1 MSSLPIVSIT
11 RRETFSSC
19 HRLHSPFLSDEENAR
34 LYGKCNNPNGHGHNY
49 VEVSRGA
56 KLRERKFGPPSDVTA
71 KYSKPPLPA
80 RVVYKDRRKPSPSP
94 CRNNGLDQL
103 RERAR
108 SNSPFQSS
116 RMSSP
121 LSRRDSSSTYS
132 RRCRPVCSMRI
143 SELAVPTKRQCIDTW
158 RNKAGILPGQMVNR
172 LKQQVMD
179 QTPIVKI
186 SDAVNCFSQSSSVT
200 SKKRLQNISSIISG
214 EICDILRDKTKLQI
228 DVTIHERMVRE
239 TADKVTIWIANILE
253 ETSEKLLEEDLKE
266 LEEQEGPALDI
277 LDDLVDNVVTVC
289 RGADSDLE
297 DIFDAASS
305 LQKSEDGDNDVSTT
319 DYVSVSS
326 GNNDDTDSKA
336 KSPVQ
341 EALKEYLDESDKKP
355 IDDEESLKNHLMKQ
369 LNEIIDTNV
378 IDTLKSHDI
387 LEKNSKEFDKHT
399 DSQSNMQANRPGS
412 VLLSVPDYKNGQMD
426 IKLLVD
432 EQEYDRDQI
441 SLEKER
447 SPSDEALNQSDKAD
461 SGSEKEAK
469 FDESLASENNNND
482 AVETKAQSDKIDED
496 KEDTI
501 FLLADDQV
509 RDNIDEQK
517 LNMNEEQKSNL
528 NEDQKSVKS
537 AELPEDR
544 DKKVQFSYD
553 NFGEV
558 DEPWPEDLSF
568 ETLIKPGESVSKSV
582 TSLGRILESDE
593 RNWLSPEETS
603 SGKDQ
608 GFTSNPHPESIEQL
622 NNFGINYDD
631 FLGDNDNDGDS
642 RNDKQSTAIV
652 KVLDEFSRN
661 DLNDVA
667 PKQPQYN
674 LKDTIEVV
682 SDETDGQYGP
692 TPVIKTVNQEETM
705 SQTRDGTLGVSK
717 LNPKKKVEQQELTA
731 QIKGVHPSTAPSWIR
746 RGRGQGDLGACP
758 RPQGYT
764 GTDGMRERELEI
776 RKRCKDLDKILTN
789 LEKWKSWLE
798 YITKYI
804 TSLKEKAELNK
815 PTLLHTN
822 KAVKSDREKPAR
834 STEKDAIWT
843 KLNHRAKGGLK
854 LSKNNETIKF
864 KVQNAL
870 KDGSTLSEPPH
881 LMRQPCAQNLPH
893 AGALARRFCS
903 PSVDKTI
910 DELGIIATMH
920 FSIPDLQQFQDD
932 SGVSYTGYNIYIDG
946 FFHCTT
952 RYKQLLCLHE
962 QLQAQN
968 PYFKL
973 PQFPPKKFFLTS
985 SQLEERRVLLEKY
998 IQLVGQ
1004 NPLLSSS
1011 ELLIT
1016 FLFSAQQETHSVR
1029 MHEVDIEISLM
1040 NGYRI
1045 PLSVS
1050 STDSSGT
1057 ILDIAC
1063 NYINLPK
1070 ELSKYFSLYL
1080 FNWSCAKD
1088 GQPSLK
1094 KLEEFE
1100 SPYISQKYV
1109 RPEDK
1114 IVYWDLCYDLD
1125 LMIDRVSLD
1134 LLYLQTIEE
1143 LDLGW
1148 VTAEPHIKD
1157 ILKSY
1162 EEKKQKREVDQS
1174 ISNGHRSQLEDS
1186 NKNYELSF
1194 EYLISKD
1201 NLKWITLRTE
1211 HATFISVCLQSI
1223 VDELMRQKGGA
1234 GPGVRARRAAL
1245 TYLRR
1250 DGSSHVNGDS
1260 YNSGSSREIFSVQ
1273 KLTEKFASVAFKS
1286 GKDCV
1291 ENNAFEAIGDEEL

>member
-253 ETSEKLLEEDLKE
+253 ETSEKLLEEDLKVKKFHERASFVTDGDLITVIGTIMRQEAE

-553 NFGEV
+553 NFGAVTEV
-558 DEPWPEDLSF
+558 
-568 ETLIKPGESVSKSV
+568 
-582 TSLGRILESDE
+582 
-593 RNWLSPEETS
+593 
-603 SGKDQ
+603 
-608 GFTSNPHPESIEQL
+608 
-622 NNFGINYDD
+622 
-631 FLGDNDNDGDS
+631 
-642 RNDKQSTAIV
+642 KQSIHSNEKISATA
-652 KVLDEFSRN
+652 S
-661 DLNDVA
+661 
-667 PKQPQYN
+667 
-674 LKDTIEVV
+674 
-682 SDETDGQYGP
+682 
-692 TPVIKTVNQEETM
+692 
-705 SQTRDGTLGVSK
+705 
-717 LNPKKKVEQQELTA
+717 
-731 QIKGVHPSTAPSWIR
+731 GVHPSTAPSWIR

-910 DELGIIATMH
+910 DELGVMFIA
-920 FSIPDLQQFQDD
+920 
-932 SGVSYTGYNIYIDG
+932 G
-946 FFHCTT
+946 
-952 RYKQLLCLHE
+952 
-962 QLQAQN
+962 
-968 PYFKL
+968 
-973 PQFPPKKFFLTS
+973 
-985 SQLEERRVLLEKY
+985 
-998 IQLVGQ
+998 
-1004 NPLLSSS
+1004 
-1011 ELLIT
+1011 
-1016 FLFSAQQETHSVR
+1016 
-1029 MHEVDIEISLM
+1029 
-1040 NGYRI
+1040 
-1045 PLSVS
+1045 
-1050 STDSSGT
+1050 
-1057 ILDIAC
+1057 
-1063 NYINLPK
+1063 
-1070 ELSKYFSLYL
+1070 
-1080 FNWSCAKD
+1080 
-1088 GQPSLK
+1088 
-1094 KLEEFE
+1094 
-1100 SPYISQKYV
+1100 
-1109 RPEDK
+1109 
-1114 IVYWDLCYDLD
+1114 
-1125 LMIDRVSLD
+1125 
-1134 LLYLQTIEE
+1134 
-1143 LDLGW
+1143 
-1148 VTAEPHIKD
+1148 
-1157 ILKSY
+1157 
-1162 EEKKQKREVDQS
+1162 
-1174 ISNGHRSQLEDS
+1174 
-1186 NKNYELSF
+1186 
-1194 EYLISKD
+1194 
-1201 NLKWITLRTE
+1201 
-1211 HATFISVCLQSI
+1211 
-1223 VDELMRQKGGA
+1223 
-1234 GPGVRARRAAL
+1234 
-1245 TYLRR
+1245 
-1250 DGSSHVNGDS
+1250 
-1260 YNSGSSREIFSVQ
+1260 
-1273 KLTEKFASVAFKS
+1273 
-1286 GKDCV
+1286 
-1291 ENNAFEAIGDEEL
+1291 

>member
-253 ETSEKLLEEDLKE
+253 ETSEKLLEEDLKVKKFHERASFVTDGDLITVIGTIMRQEAE

-553 NFGEV
+553 NF
-558 DEPWPEDLSF
+558 
-568 ETLIKPGESVSKSV
+568 
-582 TSLGRILESDE
+582 
-593 RNWLSPEETS
+593 
-603 SGKDQ
+603 
-608 GFTSNPHPESIEQL
+608 
-622 NNFGINYDD
+622 
-631 FLGDNDNDGDS
+631 
-642 RNDKQSTAIV
+642 
-652 KVLDEFSRN
+652 
-661 DLNDVA
+661 
-667 PKQPQYN
+667 
-674 LKDTIEVV
+674 
-682 SDETDGQYGP
+682 
-692 TPVIKTVNQEETM
+692 
-705 SQTRDGTLGVSK
+705 
-717 LNPKKKVEQQELTA
+717 
-731 QIKGVHPSTAPSWIR
+731 GVHPSTAPSWIR

>member
-1 MSSLPIVSIT
+1 MKQVYRSGASMAETSYPSSDIESGEVDLANDWLKQAI
-11 RRETFSSC
+11 
-19 HRLHSPFLSDEENAR
+19 
-34 LYGKCNNPNGHGHNY
+34 YK
-49 VEVSRGA
+49 EVSRGA

-200 SKKRLQNISSIISG
+200 SKKRPPRKINKEAMISRNKEETQYISAIFGHKIAQKLIRPVNAQLNSQLQNISSIISG

-553 NFGEV
+553 NFGAVTEVKQSIHSNEKISATASGNLKHSINIGQSSNSLLREV

-731 QIKGVHPSTAPSWIR
+731 QIKGKELEASLNQLKQEIKRMNIQNKASEQSLVSVMLSKLQNRDNKWQAVNSDRGQSNSDISKIHTTSSERAKYPYPQKRKLNGKIHQRPSRPGATDTKKFDYRVHPSTAPSWIR

-864 KVQNAL
+864 K
-870 KDGSTLSEPPH
+870 
-881 LMRQPCAQNLPH
+881 
-893 AGALARRFCS
+893 
-903 PSVDKTI
+903 I
-910 DELGIIATMH
+910 
-920 FSIPDLQQFQDD
+920 
-932 SGVSYTGYNIYIDG
+932 
-946 FFHCTT
+946 
-952 RYKQLLCLHE
+952 
-962 QLQAQN
+962 
-968 PYFKL
+968 
-973 PQFPPKKFFLTS
+973 
-985 SQLEERRVLLEKY
+985 
-998 IQLVGQ
+998 
-1004 NPLLSSS
+1004 
-1011 ELLIT
+1011 
-1016 FLFSAQQETHSVR
+1016 
-1029 MHEVDIEISLM
+1029 
-1040 NGYRI
+1040 
-1045 PLSVS
+1045 S
-1050 STDSSGT
+1050 STP
-1057 ILDIAC
+1057 A
-1063 NYINLPK
+1063 PA
-1070 ELSKYFSLYL
+1070 KYCFS
-1080 FNWSCAKD
+1080 C
-1088 GQPSLK
+1088 G
-1094 KLEEFE
+1094 
-1100 SPYISQKYV
+1100 
-1109 RPEDK
+1109 
-1114 IVYWDLCYDLD
+1114 
-1125 LMIDRVSLD
+1125 
-1134 LLYLQTIEE
+1134 
-1143 LDLGW
+1143 
-1148 VTAEPHIKD
+1148 
-1157 ILKSY
+1157 
-1162 EEKKQKREVDQS
+1162 KKQIKRFS
-1174 ISNGHRSQLEDS
+1174 RSPTR
-1186 NKNYELSF
+1186 K
-1194 EYLISKD
+1194 
-1201 NLKWITLRTE
+1201 
-1211 HATFISVCLQSI
+1211 
-1223 VDELMRQKGGA
+1223 
-1234 GPGVRARRAAL
+1234 
-1245 TYLRR
+1245 
-1250 DGSSHVNGDS
+1250 
-1260 YNSGSSREIFSVQ
+1260 
-1273 KLTEKFASVAFKS
+1273 
-1286 GKDCV
+1286 
-1291 ENNAFEAIGDEEL
+1291 

>member
-1 MSSLPIVSIT
+1 MCQTPCMYGKSMESQASQKRRSIT
-11 RRETFSSC
+11 QQNR
-19 HRLHSPFLSDEENAR
+19 AR
-34 LYGKCNNPNGHGHNY
+34 SVTAKLRK
-49 VEVSRGA
+49 VSRGA

-910 DELGIIATMH
+910 DELGVI
-920 FSIPDLQQFQDD
+920 
-932 SGVSYTGYNIYIDG
+932 
-946 FFHCTT
+946 
-952 RYKQLLCLHE
+952 
-962 QLQAQN
+962 
-968 PYFKL
+968 
-973 PQFPPKKFFLTS
+973 
-985 SQLEERRVLLEKY
+985 
-998 IQLVGQ
+998 
-1004 NPLLSSS
+1004 
-1011 ELLIT
+1011 
-1016 FLFSAQQETHSVR
+1016 
-1029 MHEVDIEISLM
+1029 
-1040 NGYRI
+1040 
-1045 PLSVS
+1045 
-1050 STDSSGT
+1050 
-1057 ILDIAC
+1057 
-1063 NYINLPK
+1063 
-1070 ELSKYFSLYL
+1070 
-1080 FNWSCAKD
+1080 
-1088 GQPSLK
+1088 
-1094 KLEEFE
+1094 
-1100 SPYISQKYV
+1100 
-1109 RPEDK
+1109 
-1114 IVYWDLCYDLD
+1114 YWDLCYDLD

>member
-1 MSSLPIVSIT
+1 
-11 RRETFSSC
+11 
-19 HRLHSPFLSDEENAR
+19 
-34 LYGKCNNPNGHGHNY
+34 
-49 VEVSRGA
+49 
-56 KLRERKFGPPSDVTA
+56 
-71 KYSKPPLPA
+71 
-80 RVVYKDRRKPSPSP
+80 
-94 CRNNGLDQL
+94 
-103 RERAR
+103 
-108 SNSPFQSS
+108 
-116 RMSSP
+116 
-121 LSRRDSSSTYS
+121 
-132 RRCRPVCSMRI
+132 
-143 SELAVPTKRQCIDTW
+143 
-158 RNKAGILPGQMVNR
+158 
-172 LKQQVMD
+172 
-179 QTPIVKI
+179 
-186 SDAVNCFSQSSSVT
+186 
-200 SKKRLQNISSIISG
+200 
-214 EICDILRDKTKLQI
+214 
-228 DVTIHERMVRE
+228 
-239 TADKVTIWIANILE
+239 
-253 ETSEKLLEEDLKE
+253 
-266 LEEQEGPALDI
+266 
-277 LDDLVDNVVTVC
+277 
-289 RGADSDLE
+289 
-297 DIFDAASS
+297 
-305 LQKSEDGDNDVSTT
+305 
-319 DYVSVSS
+319 
-326 GNNDDTDSKA
+326 
-336 KSPVQ
+336 
-341 EALKEYLDESDKKP
+341 
-355 IDDEESLKNHLMKQ
+355 
-369 LNEIIDTNV
+369 
-378 IDTLKSHDI
+378 
-387 LEKNSKEFDKHT
+387 
-399 DSQSNMQANRPGS
+399 
-412 VLLSVPDYKNGQMD
+412 
-426 IKLLVD
+426 
-432 EQEYDRDQI
+432 
-441 SLEKER
+441 
-447 SPSDEALNQSDKAD
+447 
-461 SGSEKEAK
+461 
-469 FDESLASENNNND
+469 
-482 AVETKAQSDKIDED
+482 
-496 KEDTI
+496 
-501 FLLADDQV
+501 
-509 RDNIDEQK
+509 
-517 LNMNEEQKSNL
+517 
-528 NEDQKSVKS
+528 
-537 AELPEDR
+537 
-544 DKKVQFSYD
+544 
-553 NFGEV
+553 
-558 DEPWPEDLSF
+558 
-568 ETLIKPGESVSKSV
+568 
-582 TSLGRILESDE
+582 
-593 RNWLSPEETS
+593 
-603 SGKDQ
+603 
-608 GFTSNPHPESIEQL
+608 
-622 NNFGINYDD
+622 
-631 FLGDNDNDGDS
+631 
-642 RNDKQSTAIV
+642 
-652 KVLDEFSRN
+652 
-661 DLNDVA
+661 
-667 PKQPQYN
+667 
-674 LKDTIEVV
+674 
-682 SDETDGQYGP
+682 
-692 TPVIKTVNQEETM
+692 
-705 SQTRDGTLGVSK
+705 
-717 LNPKKKVEQQELTA
+717 
-731 QIKGVHPSTAPSWIR
+731 
-746 RGRGQGDLGACP
+746 
-758 RPQGYT
+758 
-764 GTDGMRERELEI
+764 
-776 RKRCKDLDKILTN
+776 
-789 LEKWKSWLE
+789 
-798 YITKYI
+798 
-804 TSLKEKAELNK
+804 
-815 PTLLHTN
+815 
-822 KAVKSDREKPAR
+822 
-834 STEKDAIWT
+834 
-843 KLNHRAKGGLK
+843 
-854 LSKNNETIKF
+854 
-864 KVQNAL
+864 
-870 KDGSTLSEPPH
+870 
-881 LMRQPCAQNLPH
+881 
-893 AGALARRFCS
+893 
-903 PSVDKTI
+903 
-910 DELGIIATMH
+910 MH

-1114 IVYWDLCYDLD
+1114 IVLRKCYWDLCYDLD

-1162 EEKKQKREVDQS
+1162 EEKKQKREYLELARTLRHYGRIPAGEAVTDASAVPGGDAGAGRVTVALAGRELLLAAVGSPGREQRYKVTRMRCWRITTLHGVDQS

-1250 DGSSHVNGDS
+1250 DGSSHVVTPSSSSDTLSSANGDS

>member
-49 VEVSRGA
+49 VSTTENLAIYIWDHLQKVMDKPMLLHEVKILETEKNHVGFLFGSLVGNIEICKEDERGIAGDEAKDVPDSVHVREVDGEPGVAEETVDYPAEQSQEQVSRGA

-253 ETSEKLLEEDLKE
+253 ETSEKLLEEDLKVKKFHERASFVTDGDLITVIGTIMRQEAE

-553 NFGEV
+553 NFGAVTEV
-558 DEPWPEDLSF
+558 
-568 ETLIKPGESVSKSV
+568 
-582 TSLGRILESDE
+582 
-593 RNWLSPEETS
+593 
-603 SGKDQ
+603 
-608 GFTSNPHPESIEQL
+608 
-622 NNFGINYDD
+622 
-631 FLGDNDNDGDS
+631 
-642 RNDKQSTAIV
+642 KQSIHSNEKISATA
-652 KVLDEFSRN
+652 S
-661 DLNDVA
+661 
-667 PKQPQYN
+667 
-674 LKDTIEVV
+674 
-682 SDETDGQYGP
+682 
-692 TPVIKTVNQEETM
+692 
-705 SQTRDGTLGVSK
+705 
-717 LNPKKKVEQQELTA
+717 
-731 QIKGVHPSTAPSWIR
+731 GVHPSTAPSWIR

-910 DELGIIATMH
+910 DELGVMFIA
-920 FSIPDLQQFQDD
+920 
-932 SGVSYTGYNIYIDG
+932 G
-946 FFHCTT
+946 
-952 RYKQLLCLHE
+952 
-962 QLQAQN
+962 
-968 PYFKL
+968 
-973 PQFPPKKFFLTS
+973 
-985 SQLEERRVLLEKY
+985 
-998 IQLVGQ
+998 
-1004 NPLLSSS
+1004 
-1011 ELLIT
+1011 
-1016 FLFSAQQETHSVR
+1016 
-1029 MHEVDIEISLM
+1029 
-1040 NGYRI
+1040 
-1045 PLSVS
+1045 
-1050 STDSSGT
+1050 
-1057 ILDIAC
+1057 
-1063 NYINLPK
+1063 
-1070 ELSKYFSLYL
+1070 
-1080 FNWSCAKD
+1080 
-1088 GQPSLK
+1088 
-1094 KLEEFE
+1094 
-1100 SPYISQKYV
+1100 
-1109 RPEDK
+1109 
-1114 IVYWDLCYDLD
+1114 
-1125 LMIDRVSLD
+1125 
-1134 LLYLQTIEE
+1134 
-1143 LDLGW
+1143 
-1148 VTAEPHIKD
+1148 
-1157 ILKSY
+1157 
-1162 EEKKQKREVDQS
+1162 
-1174 ISNGHRSQLEDS
+1174 
-1186 NKNYELSF
+1186 
-1194 EYLISKD
+1194 
-1201 NLKWITLRTE
+1201 
-1211 HATFISVCLQSI
+1211 
-1223 VDELMRQKGGA
+1223 
-1234 GPGVRARRAAL
+1234 
-1245 TYLRR
+1245 
-1250 DGSSHVNGDS
+1250 
-1260 YNSGSSREIFSVQ
+1260 
-1273 KLTEKFASVAFKS
+1273 
-1286 GKDCV
+1286 
-1291 ENNAFEAIGDEEL
+1291 

>member
-1 MSSLPIVSIT
+1 MCQTPCMYGKSMESQASQKRRSIT
-11 RRETFSSC
+11 QQNR
-19 HRLHSPFLSDEENAR
+19 AR
-34 LYGKCNNPNGHGHNY
+34 SVTAKLRK
-49 VEVSRGA
+49 VSRGA

-253 ETSEKLLEEDLKE
+253 ETSEKLLEEDLKVKKFHERASFVTDGDLITVIGTIMRQEAE

-553 NFGEV
+553 NFG
-558 DEPWPEDLSF
+558 
-568 ETLIKPGESVSKSV
+568 
-582 TSLGRILESDE
+582 
-593 RNWLSPEETS
+593 
-603 SGKDQ
+603 
-608 GFTSNPHPESIEQL
+608 
-622 NNFGINYDD
+622 
-631 FLGDNDNDGDS
+631 
-642 RNDKQSTAIV
+642 
-652 KVLDEFSRN
+652 
-661 DLNDVA
+661 
-667 PKQPQYN
+667 
-674 LKDTIEVV
+674 
-682 SDETDGQYGP
+682 
-692 TPVIKTVNQEETM
+692 
-705 SQTRDGTLGVSK
+705 
-717 LNPKKKVEQQELTA
+717 
-731 QIKGVHPSTAPSWIR
+731 VHPSTAPSWIR

-910 DELGIIATMH
+910 DELGVI
-920 FSIPDLQQFQDD
+920 
-932 SGVSYTGYNIYIDG
+932 
-946 FFHCTT
+946 
-952 RYKQLLCLHE
+952 
-962 QLQAQN
+962 
-968 PYFKL
+968 
-973 PQFPPKKFFLTS
+973 
-985 SQLEERRVLLEKY
+985 
-998 IQLVGQ
+998 
-1004 NPLLSSS
+1004 
-1011 ELLIT
+1011 
-1016 FLFSAQQETHSVR
+1016 
-1029 MHEVDIEISLM
+1029 
-1040 NGYRI
+1040 
-1045 PLSVS
+1045 
-1050 STDSSGT
+1050 
-1057 ILDIAC
+1057 
-1063 NYINLPK
+1063 
-1070 ELSKYFSLYL
+1070 
-1080 FNWSCAKD
+1080 
-1088 GQPSLK
+1088 
-1094 KLEEFE
+1094 
-1100 SPYISQKYV
+1100 
-1109 RPEDK
+1109 
-1114 IVYWDLCYDLD
+1114 YWDLCYDLD

>member
-1 MSSLPIVSIT
+1 MCQTPCMYGKSMESQASQKRRSIT
-11 RRETFSSC
+11 QQNR
-19 HRLHSPFLSDEENAR
+19 AR
-34 LYGKCNNPNGHGHNY
+34 SVTAKLRK
-49 VEVSRGA
+49 VSRGA

-973 PQFPPKKFFLTS
+973 PQFPPK
-985 SQLEERRVLLEKY
+985 
-998 IQLVGQ
+998 
-1004 NPLLSSS
+1004 N
-1011 ELLIT
+1011 
-1016 FLFSAQQETHSVR
+1016 
-1029 MHEVDIEISLM
+1029 
-1040 NGYRI
+1040 
-1045 PLSVS
+1045 
-1050 STDSSGT
+1050 
-1057 ILDIAC
+1057 
-1063 NYINLPK
+1063 
-1070 ELSKYFSLYL
+1070 
-1080 FNWSCAKD
+1080 
-1088 GQPSLK
+1088 
-1094 KLEEFE
+1094 
-1100 SPYISQKYV
+1100 
-1109 RPEDK
+1109 
-1114 IVYWDLCYDLD
+1114 YWDLCYDLD

>member
-1 MSSLPIVSIT
+1 MCQTPCMYGKSMESQASQKRRSIT
-11 RRETFSSC
+11 QQNR
-19 HRLHSPFLSDEENAR
+19 AR
-34 LYGKCNNPNGHGHNY
+34 SVTAKLRK
-49 VEVSRGA
+49 VSRGA

-544 DKKVQFSYD
+544 DKKKLSNQYI
-553 NFGEV
+553 GEV

-910 DELGIIATMH
+910 DELGVI
-920 FSIPDLQQFQDD
+920 
-932 SGVSYTGYNIYIDG
+932 
-946 FFHCTT
+946 
-952 RYKQLLCLHE
+952 
-962 QLQAQN
+962 
-968 PYFKL
+968 
-973 PQFPPKKFFLTS
+973 
-985 SQLEERRVLLEKY
+985 
-998 IQLVGQ
+998 
-1004 NPLLSSS
+1004 
-1011 ELLIT
+1011 
-1016 FLFSAQQETHSVR
+1016 
-1029 MHEVDIEISLM
+1029 
-1040 NGYRI
+1040 
-1045 PLSVS
+1045 
-1050 STDSSGT
+1050 
-1057 ILDIAC
+1057 
-1063 NYINLPK
+1063 
-1070 ELSKYFSLYL
+1070 
-1080 FNWSCAKD
+1080 
-1088 GQPSLK
+1088 
-1094 KLEEFE
+1094 
-1100 SPYISQKYV
+1100 
-1109 RPEDK
+1109 
-1114 IVYWDLCYDLD
+1114 YWDLCYDLD